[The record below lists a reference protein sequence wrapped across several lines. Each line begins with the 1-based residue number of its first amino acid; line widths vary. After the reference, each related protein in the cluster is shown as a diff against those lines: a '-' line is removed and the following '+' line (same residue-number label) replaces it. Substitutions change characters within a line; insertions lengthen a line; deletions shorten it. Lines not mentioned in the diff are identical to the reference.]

1 MHRGSRGK
9 SRGWCW
15 WHELFRGSRRRRW
28 SRDFIWFFPPSFFV
42 ITLLAFGFFFFSFF
56 SFSLLLFFPYSFF
69 SIYHSIG
76 SRVFLFLV
84 VSGSTRRARIELCKG
99 WGLCGG
105 LNIYPCVFF
114 PFLLFPFGS
123 RCAGKCVRTCVIER
137 RALFWSRSERSDPLP
152 SLNLS
157 FYLLLGFLSMVFLR
171 KKIPSPLSSFSFLY
185 RDINYRSLIK

>member
-15 WHELFRGSRRRRW
+15 WHELFRGSRHRRW

-56 SFSLLLFFPYSFF
+56 SFSLLLFFPSSFC

-84 VSGSTRRARIELCKG
+84 VSDSTRRARIELCKG

-137 RALFWSRSERSDPLP
+137 RALFWSRSEGSVPFPPLQP
-152 SLNLS
+152 LV
-157 FYLLLGFLSMVFLR
+157 LLAPRIFINGVFA
-171 KKIPSPLSSFSFLY
+171 KENPLSSFSFLY